1 MKTYKS
7 VEDVKIE
14 DFKKT
19 EVICIDGT
27 LKVVKNGKIE
37 DFKVVAK

>member
-1 MKTYKS
+1 MKVYNNI
-7 VEDVKIE
+7 EEVKAE

-27 LKVVKNGKIE
+27 LKVVKDGKIE
-37 DFKVVAK
+37 DFKVKIK